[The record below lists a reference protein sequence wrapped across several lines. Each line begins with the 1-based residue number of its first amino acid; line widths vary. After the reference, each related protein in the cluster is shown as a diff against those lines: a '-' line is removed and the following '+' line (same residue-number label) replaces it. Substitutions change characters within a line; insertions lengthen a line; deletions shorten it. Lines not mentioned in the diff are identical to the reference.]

1 MSEDPA
7 VYQVIPGTA
16 TVGFDAERVRRD
28 FPILHQQ
35 VNGHP
40 LVYLDNAATTQKP
53 ESVIQAMV
61 DYYRRDNAN
70 VHRGAHALSD
80 RATAAFEGARR
91 KVANF
96 LNAPDARQILWTR
109 GTSEAI
115 NLVAASWGRSQL
127 QPGDR
132 ILVSAME
139 HHSNIVP
146 WQMVAAERGA
156 TVEAIPVDTTGTLD
170 LQALQGMLDA
180 RVRMV
185 AVGHVSNALGT
196 INPVAEIARMAHA
209 AGALVFVD
217 GAQAIA
223 HWPVDVQALDC
234 DFYAFSAHKLFGP
247 TGIGVLYG
255 RRTVLE
261 AMPPYQGGGE
271 MIESV
276 SFAGTT
282 YNQLPYKFEAGT
294 PDIAGAVGLGAA
306 IDYVNSLDR
315 EGAARHEEA
324 LLVYAQKKAQAVSGL
339 TLVGTAHHKT
349 GVMSFNLDGVHPAD
363 LGTLLD
369 QQGVAVRTGNHCAQ
383 PIMDQYRIPGTVRAS
398 FSFYNTFDDVDR
410 LFAALEKARQFLQ

>member
-7 VYQVIPGTA
+7 VYHVKSGTSV
-16 TVGFDAERVRRD
+16 TGFDAQSVRRD

-61 DYYRRDNAN
+61 DYYRRDNSN

-91 KVANF
+91 KVADF

-109 GTSEAI
+109 GTTEAI
-115 NLVAASWGRSQL
+115 NLVATCWGRSQL

-156 TVEAIPVDTTGTLD
+156 SVEAIPVDATGTLD
-170 LQALQGMLDA
+170 LQALQGMLDT
-180 RVRMV
+180 RVRLV

-196 INPVAEIARMAHA
+196 INPVAEIVRMAHA
-209 AGALVFVD
+209 AGALVLVD

-223 HWPVDVQALDC
+223 HWPVDVQALGC

-255 RRTVLE
+255 RRELLD

-306 IDYVNSLDR
+306 IDYLKALDR
-315 EGAARHEEA
+315 EGAARHEDA
-324 LLVYAQKKAQAVSGL
+324 LLAYAQQKARAVPGL
-339 TLVGTAHHKT
+339 TLVGTAQHKAC
-349 GVMSFNLDGVHPAD
+349 VLSFNLEGVHPAD

-383 PIMDQYRIPGTVRAS
+383 PIMEQFGIPGTVRAS